1 MKPDALVFVAALVL
15 TSCSEPEESKIEYNK
30 IEYNKGRQR
39 AEVEGC
45 HCNTALSKTVE
56 AETNPQGKGWAD
68 GYVEACIRFRQE
80 RRC

>member
-1 MKPDALVFVAALVL
+1 MKIDALVFLVAIGL
-15 TSCSEPEESKIEYNK
+15 TSCSEPEVSNLEYD
-30 IEYNKGRQR
+30 KGRQR

-45 HCNTALSKTVE
+45 HCNTALPASDDVE
-56 AETNPQGKGWAD
+56 IARQGKGWAE